1 MNRGNDFFGYLTLL
15 WRDIFKAVTKE
26 SFDSFCFNIYKEEH
40 IS

>member
-15 WRDIFKAVTKE
+15 WRDIFKIITEE
-26 SFDSFCFNIYKEEH
+26 SFGSFYFNVYKEEY